1 MTAVVSE
8 RPPWLPD
15 VCSHSAAVGARIESC
30 AAVTGTLPLQGLQSD
45 HLFACGIVL
54 PTTVDATECPRSK
67 RREDQPQLQSART
80 HSHTH
85 TCVDTRTPA
94 KMLVFLV

>member
-54 PTTVDATECPRSK
+54 PMTVDATECLRSK
-67 RREDQPQLQSART
+67 RREDQPQLQSA
-80 HSHTH
+80 HTH
-85 TCVDTRTPA
+85 ARA
-94 KMLVFLV
+94 